1 MHKILNFPKISDVR
15 GNLTFLQSTQHV
27 PFDIKRVF
35 WIYDVPGGGSRGSHA
50 YRSQEEIIVALSGSF
65 DVLLTDQRGVEFKLS
80 MNRAYEGLY
89 IPKLTWRS
97 IENFSTNSCALI
109 LSSSNFDRDDYI
121 YSYEDFLNSKNG
133 N

>member
-65 DVLLTDQRGVEFKLS
+65 DVLLTDQLGVEFKLS
-80 MNRAYEGLY
+80 LNRAYEGLY

-121 YSYEDFLNSKNG
+121 YNYEDFLNSKNG